1 MPRGSRSPGAGL
13 VLASL
18 LVPTVTAQTQAS
30 SGKFARIVTVQP
42 IEGQRQAFG
51 DGCKRHLAGHRA
63 YSEPWVANVAPL
75 ADCMS
80 QGLLSAGGGRVL
92 RDRGPWRL
100 VGEVWGEVVG
110 GME

>member
-18 LVPTVTAQTQAS
+18 PVPTVTAQTQSS

-42 IEGQRQAFG
+42 MEGQRQAFG

-63 YSEPWVANVAPL
+63 HSEPWVANVVPL

-80 QGLLSAGGGRVL
+80 QGLYQPAEGECCGIGGCCGWWGRFGGRS
-92 RDRGPWRL
+92 
-100 VGEVWGEVVG
+100 
-110 GME
+110 